1 MAGVARSLAA
11 GLAASSLMTAVLMT
25 SELRA
30 DSLSDIAAA
39 AEAAVAEGRT
49 LDAVALGDRFAAAVW
64 DASPLAVR
72 KAVLVDSEPA
82 AFGADTPRSDNLF
95 RMDEEIHLY
104 VEPVAFGWKQTAQ
117 GWETDFVADVRIA
130 DTSGRI
136 IAAHKSF
143 AEFRIASPQPTREV
157 FLAMTYVFGGLGPGD
172 YVVTTTLHD
181 RIKGDAVAFPTSIGI
196 R

>member
-1 MAGVARSLAA
+1 
-11 GLAASSLMTAVLMT
+11 MTA
-25 SELRA
+25 ELRA
-30 DSLSDIAAA
+30 DSLADIAAA

-64 DASPLAVR
+64 DAAPLAVR
-72 KAVLVDSEPA
+72 KAVLVEREPT
-82 AFGADTPRSDNLF
+82 AFGADTARADNLYGV
-95 RMDEEIHLY
+95 DEEIHLY
-104 VEPVAFGWKQTAQ
+104 VEPVAFGWRQSAQ
-117 GWETDFVADVRIA
+117 GWETDFIADVRISDA
-130 DTSGRI
+130 GGRI

-172 YVVTTTLHD
+172 YVATTTLHD
-181 RIKGDAVAFPTSIGI
+181 RVKGTAVAFQTPIGI